1 MTDDAQARQQAA
13 RARRRAHLDVLWVVI
28 AYAVFA
34 ALWILLSD
42 EALERMV
49 SDATTYARLSI
60 YKGWAFVAVTALLLH
75 VLMRRLVRRSLDAA
89 LSEQVSRSERGRA
102 VALLDAIVNTA
113 SDPIFAKDAGG
124 RYLLFN
130 PEAARLLG
138 TTPEAVLGKDDSAVF
153 SARDAHQMMAN
164 DRTVMASGEV
174 FSFEERLATHDGER
188 VFLSTKGPLRDEHGT
203 VIGVFG
209 VARDITDRIKA
220 EDALRESEQRFRAL
234 FDFSPVPY
242 QALDAQGCFLDAN
255 PELCVLLG
263 YSLDALIGRR
273 FSEFCTPGHGAQFQ
287 AAFARLPEEQRLQ
300 GGFRLKHR
308 DGGEISV
315 WLAGRAQCDA
325 QGTFLRAHCI
335 LADMTERDR
344 ATRALRERDDLLRE
358 MGELAHIGAWAF
370 DVATGHGMWT
380 DEVMRIQE
388 VAPGD
393 DATADLGLSLFHG
406 EHRTRI
412 EQAIN
417 DAITHGTPYDLE
429 LELVTARGNL
439 RWVRTVGQPVFEG
452 DRVVKLR
459 GTLQDVTARKQAE
472 ESIRLLSQAVEQSPA
487 AIVIT
492 DAAGRI
498 SYANDAYVKLGGEDR
513 AALIGRD
520 LRAIYAAVGRLDGGD
535 ADDVRHALDEGLDW
549 QGEFS
554 GVHADGS
561 ERLERI
567 GMTPIRQPDGR
578 ITHFVAVSQ
587 DISERRRMEEELQ
600 RHRTRLEELVLSR
613 TTELAQAKESA
624 EAANRSKSAFLASM
638 SHEIRTPMNAII
650 GLAHLLART
659 ELGAA
664 QRERLGKIEAAAEH
678 LRKVIDDVLDLSKIE
693 AEKLSLDV
701 TGFSVEALFGE
712 VRSMMLERVTEKGLY
727 LQADARG
734 VPQWLYGDVTRL
746 RQALLNY
753 LGNAVKFTERGG
765 IVLSARVEER
775 IGDTLMVRFEVSDS
789 GIGIAPEELD
799 RLFASFEQADAS
811 IARKYGGSGLG
822 LLITRRL
829 ARLMGG
835 DAGADSEPGR
845 GSTFWFTA
853 RLSSVGDGRVVVAP
867 PNDADARDVLR
878 NRHGAAR
885 ILLVEDNPVNREVA
899 LALLEDIGMSA
910 DVALDGVEALERL
923 ADASYDL
930 VLMDMQMPRMD
941 GLEATRRL
949 RRMPGLAGLPVLAMT
964 ANAFAED
971 RKACAAAGM
980 NDFVPKPV
988 DPAAFHRVLLHW
1000 LEHDAQAG

>member
-417 DAITHGTPYDLE
+417 NAITHGTPYDLE

>member
-380 DEVMRIQE
+380 DEVMRMQE

-712 VRSMMLERVTEKGLY
+712 VRSMMLERVAEKGLY

-853 RLSSVGDGRVVVAP
+853 RLSSVGDGRTVVAP

>member
-1 MTDDAQARQQAA
+1 MTDEAQARRNAT
-13 RARRRAHLDVLWVVI
+13 RARRRSHVDALWVVI

-42 EALERMV
+42 EALKRMV
-49 SDATTYARLSI
+49 SDAASYARFSM

-113 SDPIFAKDAGG
+113 PDPIFAKDAEG

-138 TTPEAVLGKDDSAVF
+138 TTPEAVLGKDDSAVL
-153 SARDAHQMMAN
+153 SAADARQMMAN
-164 DRTVMASGEV
+164 DRAVMTSGE
-174 FSFEERLATHDGER
+174 FLCFEEHLATPGGER
-188 VFLSTKGPLRDEHGT
+188 VFLCIRGPLRDQQGA

-220 EDALRESEQRFRAL
+220 EAALRESEQRFRAL

-255 PELCVLLG
+255 PELCTLLG
-263 YSLDALIGRR
+263 YPLDALIGRR
-273 FSEFCTPGHGAQFQ
+273 FSDFCTPGYGAQFQ
-287 AAFARLPEEQRLQ
+287 AAFARLPDEQRLQ

-370 DVATGHGMWT
+370 DVATGRGMWT

-388 VAPGD
+388 VAPED

-406 EHRTRI
+406 EHRTRV

-417 DAITHGTPYDLE
+417 HAITHGTPYDLE

-452 DRVVKLR
+452 GRVVKLR

-492 DAAGRI
+492 DSAGRI
-498 SYANDAYVKLGGEDR
+498 SYANDAYLRLSGEAR
-513 AALIGRD
+513 PALLGRD
-520 LRAIYAAVGRLDGGD
+520 LRTIYAAAGRPDDGP
-535 ADDVRHALDEGLDW
+535 AHALRRALDEGLAW
-549 QGEFS
+549 QGELA
-554 GVHADGS
+554 GVHAHGT
-561 ERLERI
+561 ECLERI
-567 GMTPIRQPDGR
+567 GMTPIRKPDGR

-600 RHRTRLEELVLSR
+600 RHRSHLEELVQSR

-693 AEKLSLDV
+693 AGKLALDV

-712 VRSMMLERVTEKGLY
+712 VRSMMLERVAEKGLY

-734 VPQWLYGDVTRL
+734 VPQRLNGDVTRL

-753 LGNAVKFTERGG
+753 VGNAVKFTECGG

-775 IGDTLMVRFEVSDS
+775 AGDTLTVRFEVSDS
-789 GIGIAPEELD
+789 GIGVAPEELD
-799 RLFASFEQADAS
+799 RLFAGFEQADAS

-835 DAGADSEPGR
+835 DAGADSQPGH

-853 RLSSVGDGRVVVAP
+853 RLSSTADRCAGIAP
-867 PNDADARDVLR
+867 PNEADAGELLRD
-878 NRHGAAR
+878 RHRAAR

-899 LALLEDIGMSA
+899 LALLEDVGLSA
-910 DVALDGVEALERL
+910 DVALDGVDALEHL
-923 ADASYDL
+923 ADTPYDL

-949 RRMPGLAGLPVLAMT
+949 RRMPGLTALPVLAMT
-964 ANAFAED
+964 ANAFEED
-971 RKACAAAGM
+971 RAACAQAGM
-980 NDFVPKPV
+980 NDFLPKPV
-988 DPAAFHRVLLHW
+988 DPTAFHRVLLFW
-1000 LEHDAQAG
+1000 LSRDA

>member
-393 DATADLGLSLFHG
+393 DATADLGLRLFHG

-712 VRSMMLERVTEKGLY
+712 VRSMMLERVAEKGLY

-853 RLSSVGDGRVVVAP
+853 RLSSVGDGRTVVAP

>member
-380 DEVMRIQE
+380 DEVMRMQE

-417 DAITHGTPYDLE
+417 NAITHGTPYDLE

-712 VRSMMLERVTEKGLY
+712 VRSMMLERVAEKGLY

-853 RLSSVGDGRVVVAP
+853 RLSSVGDGRTVVAP